1 MDNIIHRVGGG
12 KFSLFYNHS
21 TYRRYKLV
29 LEVSNE
35 S

>member
-1 MDNIIHRVGGG
+1 MNNMIHRVRG

-21 TYRRYKLV
+21 TCRRYRLV
-29 LEVSNE
+29 LEANNE